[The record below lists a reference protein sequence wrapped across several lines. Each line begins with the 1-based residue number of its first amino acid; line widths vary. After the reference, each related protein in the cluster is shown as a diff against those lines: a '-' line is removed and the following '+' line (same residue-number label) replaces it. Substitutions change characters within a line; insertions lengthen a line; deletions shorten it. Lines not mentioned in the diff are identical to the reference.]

1 MQRTPNCSIVLTL
14 AIMFLPFDYCAKPT
28 NLLYRCN
35 DGTQSHRFITLF
47 HAIVKVALYSSY
59 KAITMFISL
68 LGLWCIMP
76 LSPILQLYRDGQ
88 FYWWRKSEYP
98 KTQTCHKS
106 QKLYHIML
114 YRAYLAWAGFQ
125 LAMLVVI
132 GTDCIANCKS
142 TGLLNANI

>member
-47 HAIVKVALYSSY
+47 HAIVKVALYISY

-98 KTQTCHKS
+98 ENTDLPQVTKTLSHN
-106 QKLYHIML
+106 
-114 YRAYLAWAGFQ
+114 
-125 LAMLVVI
+125 VVSSI
-132 GTDCIANCKS
+132 PRLSRIPTRNVSCDRHWLHS
-142 TGLLNANI
+142 

>member
-47 HAIVKVALYSSY
+47 HAIVKVALYISY

-76 LSPILQLYRDGQ
+76 LSPICNQCLSQLTLRVGILLRRGMLDTTLCDKI
-88 FYWWRKSEYP
+88 FV
-98 KTQTCHKS
+98 TCGRSVFSGYSDFLH
-106 QKLYHIML
+106 Q
-114 YRAYLAWAGFQ
+114 
-125 LAMLVVI
+125 
-132 GTDCIANCKS
+132 
-142 TGLLNANI
+142 